1 VVNQFS
7 GTEFANRRFVVFINR
22 LVNQGNTPLVERMV
36 SFTQK
41 RHELILEN
49 LANVSTPGYEQ
60 KDLDLDKFQ
69 KSLRERVA
77 LREKYGP
84 GQVNFGDI
92 SGDIENPQS
101 GILFH
106 DRNNRS
112 MEGLMANL
120 SSNGLRHQMYVELL
134 RKQYNSMQSAL
145 KERVE

>member
-1 VVNQFS
+1 M
-7 GTEFANRRFVVFINR
+7 FINR
-22 LVNQGNTPLVERMV
+22 LVNQGNAPLVERML

-69 KSLRERVA
+69 GQLRERVA
-77 LREKYGP
+77 ERAKYGP
-84 GQVNFGDI
+84 GQVTFDDL
-92 SGDIENPQS
+92 SGQIDNPRS

-112 MEGLMANL
+112 MESLMANL

>member
-1 VVNQFS
+1 M
-7 GTEFANRRFVVFINR
+7 FINR
-22 LVNQGNTPLVERMV
+22 LVNQGNAPLVERML

-41 RHELILEN
+41 RQELILEN
-49 LANVSTPGYEQ
+49 LANVSVPGYDN

-69 KSLRERVA
+69 KQLRERVA
-77 LREKYGP
+77 ERDRYGP
-84 GQVNFGDI
+84 GQVSFDDLAGQ
-92 SGDIENPQS
+92 IENPRS

-112 MEGLMANL
+112 MERIMANM

-134 RKQYNSMQSAL
+134 RKQYGSMQMAL